1 MKGLRGGDE
10 DDKEDRD
17 DGQGQGDLGCTGVSP
32 FCFRHTHRA
41 CSPPTT
47 TRVDL

>member
-17 DGQGQGDLGCTGVSP
+17 DEQGQGDLGCTGVSP
-32 FCFRHTHRA
+32 FSFRRTHRA
-41 CSPPTT
+41 SSPSTT
-47 TRVDL
+47 ARVDI